1 MVATVSHTTS
11 LATGS
16 TDVSKIPRNI
26 SIEDLV
32 GCVLDVVAEAATEDR
47 DEAALLEKEV
57 SEEEEAAAVKDDVMA
72 RLSQA
77 SKGQEVEE
85 VETAVVEAQEDDE
98 EEDDDDKWLDEMEKQ
113 GNFVFNKS
121 RLIAYYSKHNP
132 TKVETV
138 EDTLD
143 KYNGMEDVL
152 FERLAKKYGENFT
165 APWLTDFYQ
174 EYSPDHVAKVDT
186 TLLKYHGQEY
196 ELYRKL
202 EAKYGPFGQE
212 FHHDGEDSDEDEDD
226 EDAGPVLLKKLGQ
239 TFQQKRLI
247 AYLKRHNPSKL
258 ATVDKVLEK
267 YAGREEQL
275 MQKLVEKYFENPIAP
290 LVTEFYLH
298 YDPEKIGAK
307 ADSALEKYYGKDEEL
322 FAKLEAKYGS
332 FDVVLS
338 DVPTSMTVQVHKTA
352 SSTTHGPW
360 SFGTTKAALTIRKRI
375 AKGQNHHL
383 FLDEPSIK
391 PLHRSERL
399 NGKGALFGKI
409 TSHNHILVGDLL
421 GSSWY
426 VN

>member
-1 MVATVSHTTS
+1 M
-11 LATGS
+11 G
-16 TDVSKIPRNI
+16 
-26 SIEDLV
+26 
-32 GCVLDVVAEAATEDR
+32 
-47 DEAALLEKEV
+47 
-57 SEEEEAAAVKDDVMA
+57 
-72 RLSQA
+72 
-77 SKGQEVEE
+77 
-85 VETAVVEAQEDDE
+85 
-98 EEDDDDKWLDEMEKQ
+98 
-113 GNFVFNKS
+113 
-121 RLIAYYSKHNP
+121 
-132 TKVETV
+132 
-138 EDTLD
+138 
-143 KYNGMEDVL
+143 
-152 FERLAKKYGENFT
+152 
-165 APWLTDFYQ
+165 
-174 EYSPDHVAKVDT
+174 
-186 TLLKYHGQEY
+186 GQEY

-322 FAKLEAKYGS
+322 FAK
-332 FDVVLS
+332 
-338 DVPTSMTVQVHKTA
+338 
-352 SSTTHGPW
+352 
-360 SFGTTKAALTIRKRI
+360 
-375 AKGQNHHL
+375 GQNHHL

-421 GSSWY
+421 GSSWKQMGNLNSKGKHIAPKY
-426 VN
+426 SEAGNPSVRAVLPHLV